1 MVELVK
7 GTKPWPN
14 FVTPYELRK
23 AMKTRVSKSVC
34 GKMSYGLLFEHLTRV
49 IVCDC

>member
-7 GTKPWPN
+7 STRPWPN
-14 FVTPYELRK
+14 FATPAELRK

-34 GKMSYGLLFEHLTRV
+34 VKTAYGLLFEHLTRV
-49 IVCDC
+49 FVCDC